1 MEAEFRVERV
11 ADEHGAL
18 ARGDVLR
25 FSNEAMTLAGS
36 AMDMMLAAPRPQPE
50 ASSAAAAERA
60 SDVSSDVAF
69 V

>member
-1 MEAEFRVERV
+1 MCSAWQTSTAPSRAATF
-11 ADEHGAL
+11 L
-18 ARGDVLR
+18 A
-25 FSNEAMTLAGS
+25 SPNEAMTFAGK
-36 AMDMMLAAPRPQPE
+36 AMDMMLATPAASTPE

>member
-1 MEAEFRVERV
+1 
-11 ADEHGAL
+11 
-18 ARGDVLR
+18 
-25 FSNEAMTLAGS
+25 
-36 AMDMMLAAPRPQPE
+36 MDMMLATPAASTPE